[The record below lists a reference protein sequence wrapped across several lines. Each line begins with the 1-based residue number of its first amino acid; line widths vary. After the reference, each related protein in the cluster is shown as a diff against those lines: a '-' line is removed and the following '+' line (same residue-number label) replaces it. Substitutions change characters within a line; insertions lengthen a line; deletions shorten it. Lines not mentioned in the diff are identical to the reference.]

1 MLEVRLLGSF
11 EVLLDGTPV
20 KFPTRTAESLLAY
33 LVLNPD
39 VAHRRERLAGL
50 LWPDIDDS
58 RARSNLRHTLF
69 RLRNAIGDDF
79 FESDKVTIKFDPGP
93 QYILD
98 AVQLELAEGE
108 TISSED
114 MAHRISV

>member
-1 MLEVRLLGSF
+1 M
-11 EVLLDGTPV
+11 
-20 KFPTRTAESLLAY
+20 
-33 LVLNPD
+33 LNPD

-79 FESDKVTIKFDPGP
+79 FESDKVTIKFDPGT

-98 AVQLELAEGE
+98 ATQLELAEGE